1 MGKVIAN
8 TGIPVEIDL
17 REDVRDNGWYIEGN
31 KAVHSGCNQGLIKR
45 LDIPTVSGTS
55 YTLVYQVED
64 YKSGL
69 VRPIVGGVSGE
80 NRTSNG
86 YFVETI
92 ETIDDSGIYF
102 YSDGNLAI
110 SVLKVANGFNE
121 GKTISY
127 NDNRRFWVGYESFV
141 PEYMNKFIDSFITFK
156 NGEFWIHNTNE
167 IRNMYYGQKYPSVI
181 VFNANVAFDQEKDFY
196 TFYIDGNKPWSI
208 DVTIPP
214 TEGKTNGQKSR
225 IKKGNFKWYKGK
237 YVADFLRDM
246 NDARF
251 DTELQA
257 LMKGAYLQG
266 KVMKVTMTVDSDD
279 HVELVSVSIDVSVK

>member
-1 MGKVIAN
+1 
-8 TGIPVEIDL
+8 
-17 REDVRDNGWYIEGN
+17 
-31 KAVHSGCNQGLIKR
+31 
-45 LDIPTVSGTS
+45 
-55 YTLVYQVED
+55 
-64 YKSGL
+64 
-69 VRPIVGGVSGE
+69 
-80 NRTSNG
+80 
-86 YFVETI
+86 
-92 ETIDDSGIYF
+92 
-102 YSDGNLAI
+102 
-110 SVLKVANGFNE
+110 
-121 GKTISY
+121 
-127 NDNRRFWVGYESFV
+127 
-141 PEYMNKFIDSFITFK
+141 
-156 NGEFWIHNTNE
+156 
-167 IRNMYYGQKYPSVI
+167 MYYGQKYPSVI

-208 DVTIPP
+208 DVTIPS